1 MNRIDTR
8 FELLKQNKRMLLAP
22 FVTVGYPNIAIS
34 RDLALG
40 YVEAGADMLE
50 VGVPFSDPIA
60 DGPTVQAASQ
70 IALDGGTRL
79 IDAFDLISDIR
90 ARTEVPILL
99 MGYANP
105 FMHRGFHELA
115 NDLASSGADG
125 LITPDILPEHAK
137 VLEMATAEK
146 NIHLIRFAA
155 PPTSA
160 KRLER
165 IADGA
170 NGFLYCVSVAGVTG
184 SRTALNPSLP
194 DFLASVRGV
203 TSTPRVVG
211 FGISKPQHVRSLRG
225 KAEGVIVASALID
238 IVRSSPAKT
247 AVSAASHH
255 VSELVD
261 AT

>member
-1 MNRIDTR
+1 MNRIDAR
-8 FELLKQNKRMLLAP
+8 FKLLKQQRRMLLAP
-22 FVTVGYPNIAIS
+22 FVTVGYPNISTS

-79 IDAFDLISDIR
+79 IHAFDLIADIR
-90 ARTEVPILL
+90 AKTEIPVLL

-105 FMHRGFHELA
+105 FMHHGFPELA
-115 NDLASSGADG
+115 DDLAASGADG
-125 LITPDILPEHAK
+125 LITPDVLPEHADD
-137 VLEMATAEK
+137 LEALTAEK

-155 PPTSA
+155 PTTSQ
-160 KRLER
+160 KRLEH
-165 IADGA
+165 IAAGA
-170 NGFLYCVSVAGVTG
+170 QGFLYCVSVAGVTG
-184 SRTALNPSLP
+184 SRADLNPLLP
-194 DFLASVRGV
+194 DFLARVEGV
-203 TSTPRVVG
+203 TSTPRMVG
-211 FGISKPQHVRSLRG
+211 FGISTPQHVRSLRG
-225 KAEGVIVASALID
+225 HAEGVIVASKLID
-238 IVRSSPAKT
+238 IVQSSTTKT
-247 AVSAASHH
+247 AVSTASRY